1 MSIPPFSQASLEW
14 HEGQPYSAHFGDVYF
29 SRESGLEETR
39 HVFLRH
45 NQLAERWQTMQQDAF
60 TIVETG
66 FGTGLNFL
74 CAWQMWEHTAP
85 SHVRLHFV
93 SIEKFPLSHADLARA
108 LALWPELRQYSTAL
122 LAQYH
127 QIVPGWQRL
136 VFCQGRVQLT
146 LLVGDVLALLPQLS
160 SHADAW
166 FLDGFAPSRNPEMW
180 QEALFDN
187 MAAFSHK
194 HTTFAT
200 FTSAGIVKRGL
211 QAAGFEVHKVAG
223 HGRKRDMLCGRF
235 TRNERP
241 AMRAGRAVVIGGGI
255 AGTASSHML
264 AERGWQVN
272 LVEQEPAL
280 AQHASG
286 NPVGVLYPKLARKDV
301 PLGRLSLA
309 GYLHSLR
316 LLQQLGLDATAHARC
331 GMLQLAFD
339 QRELERCQTIA
350 ARGFPP
356 ELLHWVDQEQ
366 AGNLAGVALQYG
378 ALYFPEA
385 GWVRPRAYCE
395 ALAGHANITR
405 TLATRVTGLSQHGN
419 AWQVWT
425 GEQLL
430 DEADIVVIANAA
442 QAASFVQTR
451 HLPLEQVRGQISR
464 LHHVDGAPVLHA
476 LLCTDGYISP
486 LIDGTYCLGATF
498 VPGDTTTS
506 VRDEEHAQNLDMLK
520 RMAPSLYDTLM
531 PQAPTGRAAVRCT
544 SLDYLPLVGPVLDA
558 ALLEA
563 RPPRYTADPASSLPW
578 LPGLY
583 INTGHGSKGLTTA
596 PIAAEMLACAIHHE
610 PAPVD
615 SELLAVLD
623 PNRFVLRKL
632 GLKRL
637 VRGLACHPLR
647 R

>member
-1 MSIPPFSQASLEW
+1 MSTQPPHQALLEW

-45 NQLAERWQTMQQDAF
+45 NQLAERWQAMQQDTF

-74 CAWQMWEHTAP
+74 CAWELWERIAP
-85 SHVRLHFV
+85 SHARLHFV
-93 SIEKFPLSHADLARA
+93 SIEKFPLGHADLARA
-108 LALWPELRQYSTAL
+108 LDLWPELRHYSAAL
-122 LAQYH
+122 LSEYH

-146 LLVGDVLALLPQLS
+146 LLIGDVLALLPQLNS
-160 SHADAW
+160 RADAW

-180 QEALFDN
+180 QEELFAT

-194 HTTFAT
+194 QTTFAT

-211 QAAGFEVHKVAG
+211 QAAGFEVRKVAG
-223 HGRKRDMLCGRF
+223 HGRKREMLCGRF
-235 TRNERP
+235 TRGERP
-241 AMRAGRAVVIGGGI
+241 ARQAGRAVVIGGGI
-255 AGTASSHML
+255 AGTASSHAL
-264 AERGWQVN
+264 ATRGWQVN

-316 LLQQLGLDATAHARC
+316 LLRQLGLDAAFHARC

-339 QRELERCQTIA
+339 QRELERCRTIA
-350 ARGFPP
+350 EQGLSP
-356 ELLHWVDQEQ
+356 ELLHWVDREQ
-366 AGNLAGVALQYG
+366 AGRIAGIALQYG
-378 ALYFPEA
+378 ALHFPEA
-385 GWVRPRAYCE
+385 GWVRPRAYCK
-395 ALAGHANITR
+395 ALAAHANITR
-405 TLATRVTGLSQHGN
+405 TFAARATELRQHGN
-419 AWQVWT
+419 GWQVWT

-430 DEADIVVIANAA
+430 DEADIVVVGNAA
-442 QAASFVQTR
+442 QAAGFAQTR
-451 HLPLEQVRGQISR
+451 HLPLEQVRGQISQ
-464 LHHVDGAPVLHA
+464 LKHVAGAPVLHT

-486 LIDGTYCLGATF
+486 LIDDGYCLGATF
-498 VPGDTTTS
+498 VPGDTATS
-506 VRDEEHAQNLDMLK
+506 VRDEEHEQNLDMLK
-520 RMAPSLYDTLM
+520 RMAPSLYAALT
-531 PQAPTGRAAVRCT
+531 PQSPTGRAAVRCT
-544 SLDYLPLVGPVLDA
+544 SPDYLPLVGPVLDA

-563 RPPRYTADPASSLPW
+563 KPPRYTADPASSLPW

-583 INTGHGSKGLTTA
+583 VNTGHGSRGLTTA

-615 SELLAVLD
+615 SELLAALD
-623 PNRFVLRKL
+623 PNRFALRKL

-637 VRGLACHPLR
+637 VSGLACHPLR
-647 R
+647 

>member
-1 MSIPPFSQASLEW
+1 MSIQPPNQALLEW
-14 HEGQPYSAHFGDVYF
+14 HDGQPYSAHFGDVYF

-45 NQLAERWQTMQQDAF
+45 NQLAERWQAMQQDTF
-60 TIVETG
+60 TIIETG

-74 CAWQMWEHTAP
+74 CAWQLWEHTAP
-85 SHVRLHFV
+85 SHARLHFV
-93 SIEKFPLSHADLARA
+93 SIEKFPLGHADLARA
-108 LALWPELRQYSTAL
+108 LELWPELGHYSTAL
-122 LAQYH
+122 LSEYRQV
-127 QIVPGWQRL
+127 VPGWQRL

-146 LLVGDVLALLPQLS
+146 LLIGDVLALLPQLNS
-160 SHADAW
+160 RADAW

-180 QEALFDN
+180 QDVLFDT
-187 MAAFSHK
+187 MAAFSYK
-194 HTTFAT
+194 QTTFAT

-211 QAAGFEVHKVAG
+211 QAAGFEVRKVEG
-223 HGRKRDMLCGRF
+223 HGRKRDMLCGCF
-235 TRNERP
+235 TRDEGP
-241 AMRAGRAVVIGGGI
+241 ARQPGRAVVIGGGI
-255 AGTASSHML
+255 AGTASSNAL
-264 AERGWQVN
+264 AKRGWQVN

-316 LLQQLGLDATAHARC
+316 LLQQLGLDTDTHVRC

-339 QRELERCQTIA
+339 QRELERCRTIA
-350 ARGFPP
+350 EQGFSL
-356 ELLHWVDQEQ
+356 ELLRWVDREQ
-366 AGNLAGVALQYG
+366 ASNLAGIALPYG
-378 ALYFPEA
+378 ALHFPEA
-385 GWVRPRAYCE
+385 GWVRPQAYCE

-405 TLATRVTGLSQHGN
+405 MLATRVTELRQHGN
-419 AWQVWT
+419 GWQVWT
-425 GEQLL
+425 DEQLL

-442 QAASFVQTR
+442 QAASFTQTR

-464 LHHVDGAPVLHA
+464 LQHIEGAPVLHT

-486 LIDGTYCLGATF
+486 LIDGGYCLGATF

-506 VRDEEHAQNLDMLK
+506 VRDEEHEQNLEMLK
-520 RMAPSLYDTLM
+520 HMAPSLYDALM

-544 SLDYLPLVGPVLDA
+544 SPDYLPLVGPVLDA

-563 RPPRYTADPASSLPW
+563 KPPRYTANPASSLPW

-583 INTGHGSKGLTTA
+583 MNTGHGSKGLTTA
-596 PIAAEMLACAIHHE
+596 PIAAEMLASAIHHE

-615 SELLAVLD
+615 SELLAALD

-637 VRGLACHPLR
+637 VRGLACYPLR
-647 R
+647 